1 MHRLL
6 EMLQQRGLV
15 DSVTH
20 EELESRLEVPLKV
33 YLGIDPTAN
42 SLHLGHLLGL
52 IILRWLQK
60 GGHQPVLVV
69 GGATSRIGD
78 PSGKSIERPLLDLA
92 ELDRNAKEIAR
103 QVRQLLPSEEGL
115 QEPRFLDN
123 TEWLGSYHLID
134 FLRDVGRHFRVGTM
148 LAKDS
153 VRARMES
160 EEGISFTEF
169 SYQLLQGYDF
179 YYLYTH
185 AGVTLQIGGSDQWG
199 NITAGTDL
207 IRKLG
212 HKEESL
218 AYGLTFPLL
227 TSSDGKKLGKTEKGA
242 VWLDPALFSP
252 YQFYQY
258 LFGTSDVDVI
268 PMMKRLTFLD
278 LEEIAAWQQKMQQ
291 PDYEQNSAQRKL
303 AEEVTLF
310 IHGEAGLKAARTAT
324 AALAPGSEVQLD
336 PAVLEAARGTI
347 PEISLKRSDVL
358 HCSYADVALRA
369 GIVPSKGEAARLV
382 KNGGAYIN
390 QGRVETPQ
398 REIVESDII
407 GSRFLL
413 LGSGKKQRK
422 LVVLTD

>member
-1 MHRLL
+1 MDHLL
-6 EMLQQRGLV
+6 GMLQQRGLV
-15 DSVTH
+15 DAFTH
-20 EELESRLEVPLKV
+20 EELESRLQTPLKV
-33 YLGIDPTAN
+33 YLGIDPTAS

-52 IILRWLQK
+52 ILLRWLQK

-78 PSGKSIERPLLDLA
+78 PSGKSIERPLLDLQ
-92 ELDRNAKEIAR
+92 ELDRNAKAIAR

-123 TEWLGSYHLID
+123 MEWLGSFHLID

-153 VRARMES
+153 VRNRMES

-169 SYQLLQGYDF
+169 SYQLLQAYDF
-179 YYLYTH
+179 YHLYTH

-212 HKEESL
+212 RKDESH

-242 VWLDPALFSP
+242 VWLDPELFSP

-258 LFGTSDVDVI
+258 LFATSDVDVI
-268 PMMKRLTFLD
+268 SLMKRLTFLD
-278 LEEIAAWQQKMQQ
+278 LEEIAAWHQKMQQ
-291 PDYEQNSAQRKL
+291 PDYEPNSAQRKL
-303 AEEVTLF
+303 AEEVTRF
-310 IHGEAGLKAARTAT
+310 VHGEEGLKAARTAT
-324 AALAPGSEVQLD
+324 AALAPGSEMKLD
-336 PAVLEAARGTI
+336 PVALEAARGTM
-347 PEISLKRSDVL
+347 PEISLSRSEVL
-358 HCSYADVALRA
+358 QCSYADVALRA
-369 GIVPSKGEAARLV
+369 GIVASKGEAARLV
-382 KNGGAYIN
+382 KNGGAYVN
-390 QGRVETPQ
+390 QGRVEDPQ
-398 REIVESDII
+398 RKIIESDII

-413 LGSGKKQRK
+413 LALGKKQRK